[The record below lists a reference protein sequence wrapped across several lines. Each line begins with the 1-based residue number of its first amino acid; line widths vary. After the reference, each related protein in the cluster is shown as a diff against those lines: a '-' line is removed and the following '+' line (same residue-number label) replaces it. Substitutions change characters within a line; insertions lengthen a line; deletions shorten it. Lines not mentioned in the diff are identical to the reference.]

1 MLDAIIFVKRL
12 EILLTHYELSSA
24 AFADRIDV
32 QPSSISHLLKGR
44 NKPSLEFVMKI
55 NEAFPEVDLHWL
67 LYGKGS
73 FPNNIKEKSPKKIM
87 KEEKDL
93 HPTTSKMKP
102 IERIIV
108 FYVDGTFKNF
118 TER

>member
-1 MLDAIIFVKRL
+1 MLDAITFVKRL
-12 EILLTHYELSSA
+12 EILLSHYELSSA

-32 QPSSISHLLKGR
+32 QRSSISHLLKGR

-55 NEAFPEVDLHWL
+55 NEAFSEVDLHWL

-73 FPNNIKEKSPKKIM
+73 FPNSADEKSPQKQIKREVDTTLNASKI
-87 KEEKDL
+87 
-93 HPTTSKMKP
+93 KP

-108 FYVDGTFKNF
+108 FYVDGTFKNY
-118 TER
+118 TEY